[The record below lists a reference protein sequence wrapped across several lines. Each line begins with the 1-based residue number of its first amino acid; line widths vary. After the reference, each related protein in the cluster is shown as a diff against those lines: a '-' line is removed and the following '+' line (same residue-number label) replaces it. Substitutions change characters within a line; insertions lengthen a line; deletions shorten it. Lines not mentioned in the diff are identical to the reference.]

1 VKGLNFQQISPSI
14 VAGSLQYGDIS
25 YSCHLR
31 SPEVLLVD
39 GKASGFS
46 HRWNRR
52 ISQKS
57 LPSNNKHWLSIGDLD
72 LVISKLSEGSHDLGD
87 LIQHDNPVRYAWMAN
102 RKCWLQTGAAWEIWG
117 PN

>member
-1 VKGLNFQQISPSI
+1 MKGLNFQQISPSI

-31 SPEVLLVD
+31 SPEVCF
-39 GKASGFS
+39 K
-46 HRWNRR
+46 
-52 ISQKS
+52 KS

-87 LIQHDNPVRYAWMAN
+87 LIQDDNPVRYAWMAN